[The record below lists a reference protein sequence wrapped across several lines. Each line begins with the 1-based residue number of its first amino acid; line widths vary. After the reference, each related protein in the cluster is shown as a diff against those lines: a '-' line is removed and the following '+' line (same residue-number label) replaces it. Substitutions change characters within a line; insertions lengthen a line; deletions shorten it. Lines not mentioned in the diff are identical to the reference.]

1 MKKMEEARN
10 ERRRLAEEK
19 KENKAIRAQRNE
31 EEGKICDVDF

>member
-19 KENKAIRAQRNE
+19 KENKVERAKRNE
-31 EEGKICDVDF
+31 AEGKICDVDF